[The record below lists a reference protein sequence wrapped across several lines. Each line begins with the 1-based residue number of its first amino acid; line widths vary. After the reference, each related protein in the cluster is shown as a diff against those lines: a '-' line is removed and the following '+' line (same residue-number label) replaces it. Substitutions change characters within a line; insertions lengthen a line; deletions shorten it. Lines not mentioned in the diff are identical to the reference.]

1 MKEGLIE
8 LFIIIPF
15 ILNGLSIG
23 SGVLLFLWLFVERR
37 IWRDRHDKN
46 ADR

>member
-1 MKEGLIE
+1 MKEVLIQ

-37 IWRDRHDKN
+37 FWRGKHKN
-46 ADR
+46 SHR